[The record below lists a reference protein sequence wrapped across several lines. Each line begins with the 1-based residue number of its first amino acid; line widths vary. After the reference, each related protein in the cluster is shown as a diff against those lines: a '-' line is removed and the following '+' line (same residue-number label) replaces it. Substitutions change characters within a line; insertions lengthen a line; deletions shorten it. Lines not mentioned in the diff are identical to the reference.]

1 MGLGKPGRIRDDGPM
16 KVAAI
21 QHDIVW
27 EDGPATQ
34 ARLEPLVAQAAAGGA
49 KLIVLSEMYATG
61 FSMRQEQIAE
71 TPGGPNERFLI
82 EQAERH
88 GVWVIGS
95 IAQWSGPDG
104 DPLAANVAVLA
115 GPSGQLERYDKI
127 HPFSYAGEHEH
138 YRAGKDFLTVDVD
151 GLRVS
156 VFICYDLRFADEFW
170 ALADDTDLYVVVA
183 NWPQPRYEHWRT
195 LLRARAIENQAY
207 VLGCN
212 RVGEADR
219 LSYRGDS
226 AIIDPMGQT
235 LAEASHVETVLIA
248 EVDPGQ
254 VRQVRERFPFL
265 ADRR

>member
-1 MGLGKPGRIRDDGPM
+1 MR
-16 KVAAI
+16 VAAI
-21 QHDIVW
+21 QHDIAW
-27 EDGPATQ
+27 EDAPATQ
-34 ARLEPLVAQAAAGGA
+34 ARLEPLIGQAAAGGA
-49 KLIVLSEMYATG
+49 RLIVLSEMYATG
-61 FSMRQEQIAE
+61 FSMRAERIAE
-71 TPGGPNERFLI
+71 QPGGPNERFLQ
-82 EQAERH
+82 EQASRH
-88 GVWVIGS
+88 GSWLVGS

-104 DPLAANVAVLA
+104 DPLAANVAVVA
-115 GPSGQLERYDKI
+115 GPEGQLLRYDKI

-138 YRAGKDFLTVDVD
+138 YRAGKDFLTVDID

-170 ALADDTDLYVVVA
+170 TLAPDTDLYVVPA
-183 NWPQPRYEHWRT
+183 NWPQPRYQHWRT

-235 LAEASHVETVLIA
+235 LAEASHTEAVLTV
-248 EVDPGQ
+248 EVDPAE
-254 VRQVRERFPFL
+254 VRRVRDRFPFL